1 MYDEQSKVCNDCDI
15 SKPTSE
21 FYAGRKTCKNCYGRR
36 CSAYRLANPDCA
48 SNDSTRFTQWALEN
62 KSKIQTMAKAWDEK
76 NRVRRNERLKAR
88 RQENPEKFREWD
100 RNRPRTLARKR
111 MEQANKKRL
120 RQATPKAFRTKELRK
135 AIRQIYLARPD
146 GFHVDHIVPINGKN
160 VSGLHVPWNLQY
172 LPASENHRKLN
183 KIVPLAQ
190 EVAYQM

>member
-1 MYDEQSKVCNDCDI
+1 
-15 SKPTSE
+15 
-21 FYAGRKTCKNCYGRR
+21 
-36 CSAYRLANPDCA
+36 
-48 SNDSTRFTQWALEN
+48 
-62 KSKIQTMAKAWDEK
+62 MAKAWDEK